1 MRVGLGLP
9 IGERG
14 DPPRAKPYSE
24 LRHQARLAEDGGLH
38 SVWVADHLFFQP
50 PDGAPRRGLWESMTV
65 LAALAD
71 ATERVE
77 LGPLVLCGPF
87 RNPGLVASMAN
98 TLDEISGGRF
108 VLGLGAG
115 WHEPEFRAFGFEFDR
130 RVSYLAD
137 TLEIVVPLLR
147 TGRADYDGRLLSGHA
162 ELHPRG
168 PRPHGPPI
176 LLAGSRPRMMALTA
190 RWADRFNTAWYGLPD
205 DDYRTEMDNLG
216 AACAARGRDPAE
228 IEISVGV
235 EVHEKQ
241 PAAGE
246 EADFLHGP
254 PEQLVGG
261 FAAWRDQGVAD
272 IICRLDPASPEMVER
287 IVRAAE
293 LLS

>member
-1 MRVGLGLP
+1 MRVGIGLP

-14 DPPRAKPYSE
+14 DPPRAKSYSE
-24 LRHQARLAEDGGLH
+24 LRHQARLADEGGLD

-98 TLDEISGGRF
+98 TLDEVSGGRF
-108 VLGLGAG
+108 VLGMGAG

-137 TLEIVVPLLR
+137 ALEIVVPLVR
-147 TGRADYDGRLLSGHA
+147 TGRVDYDGQLLSGHS
-162 ELHPRG
+162 ELRPRG
-168 PRPHGPPI
+168 PRGTGPPI
-176 LLAGSRPRMMALTA
+176 LLAGSKPRMMALTA

-205 DDYRTEMDNLG
+205 DDYRAELDNLR
-216 AACAARGRDPAE
+216 AACADRGRDPAE

-235 EVHEKQ
+235 DVNERQ
-241 PAAGE
+241 AAAGE
-246 EADFLHGP
+246 AADFLHGP
-254 PEQLVGG
+254 SEQLAEG
-261 FAAWRDQGVAD
+261 FAAWRDKGVAE
-272 IICRLDPASPEMVER
+272 IICRLDPASPAMVER

-293 LLS
+293 LLG